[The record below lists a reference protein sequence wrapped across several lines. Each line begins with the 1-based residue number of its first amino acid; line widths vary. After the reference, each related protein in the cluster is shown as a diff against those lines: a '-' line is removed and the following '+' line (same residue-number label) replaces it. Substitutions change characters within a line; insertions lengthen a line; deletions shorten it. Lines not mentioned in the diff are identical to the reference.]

1 MSITIADLNEQ
12 QQEAVTTIEGPLMVL
27 AGAGSGKTRVITNRI
42 GYMMSRGIDGA
53 NILAITFTNKAATEM
68 RERTESQF
76 PGSRVTIRTFHSF
89 CALMLRQ
96 YITYLDGYSSNFV
109 IIDSDDVKG
118 LIKNILKEIG
128 YDPTEHQPK
137 EIAGA
142 ISSAKNRGISA
153 ERFKDS
159 AYEYRNQVQAEVYAE
174 YEKIKKQQNQ
184 LDFDDLLLTMRSLLS
199 NKKEVLEILQ
209 QRFQYIMV
217 DEYQDTNK
225 VQYDLVNLLASKHK
239 NICVTGDPDQA
250 IYSWRGATI
259 RNILDFE
266 KDYPTA
272 RSVVLGKNYRS
283 TKNILGAADSLI
295 KQNAKRKDKELW
307 TDNAA
312 GEKIHVVEARDG
324 LDEARQIVKAI
335 DRHRSAGKSY
345 NDMAV
350 IYRLNSLSRA
360 LEDALVRSGIPYQM
374 VGGLRF
380 YERKEI
386 KDIIAY
392 LRLASNQ
399 RDDYSFLRI
408 INSPTRGLGAKFI
421 GALTDYAKQQGR
433 ALFECLQ
440 EEPFLTTLSKR
451 IEMVARQFIAIITS
465 VATQESVVEAIET
478 VYGETGYIE
487 KLRAKGKEE
496 DLTRIENLNELV
508 SSAAEFMREHDEPT
522 IEAFLEQ
529 IALVTDLD
537 TMEDDADVVSLMTMH
552 AVKGLEF
559 PIVFIAAVE
568 KDILPHSMATKGD
581 RDSEEERRLF
591 YVGITRAME
600 ELYLSYASQRMIY
613 GRTTYA
619 EESPFL
625 AEIDESYLD
634 RSSSNPFMSIPF
646 PGAARA
652 KPESQE
658 TPWGDLDG
666 VDDFPSSKADD
677 GLASGDMVFHNIFG
691 AGRVVSVSGVGESA
705 KVEVQFS
712 SAGRKKLAA
721 PFLKR
726 LT

>member
-1 MSITIADLNEQ
+1 MSINLEDLNKQ

-42 GYMMSRGIDGA
+42 GYMMSRGISG
-53 NILAITFTNKAATEM
+53 NTILAITFTNKAANEM
-68 RERTESQF
+68 RERTQEQY
-76 PGSRVTIRTFHSF
+76 PGCGVTIKTFHSF

-96 YITYLDGYSSNFV
+96 YISYLDGYSSNFV

-137 EIAGA
+137 DIAGA
-142 ISSAKNRGISA
+142 ISGAKNRGISA

-159 AYEYRNQVQAEVYAE
+159 AYEYKNQVQAEVYQE
-174 YEKIKKQQNQ
+174 YEKIKHQQNM
-184 LDFDDLLLTMRSLLS
+184 LDFDDLLLITRNLLIS
-199 NKKEVLEILQ
+199 KKEVLEILQ
-209 QRFQYIMV
+209 NRFQYIMV

-266 KDYPTA
+266 KDYPNAKT
-272 RSVVLGKNYRS
+272 VILGKNYRS

-295 KQNAKRKDKELW
+295 KQNSKRKDKELW
-307 TDNAA
+307 TDNPA
-312 GEKIHVVEARDG
+312 GEKIHIIEARDG

-335 DRHRSAGKSY
+335 DKHRQDGKSY
-345 NDMAV
+345 NDMAI
-350 IYRLNSLSRA
+350 IYRLNSLSRS

-392 LRLASNQ
+392 LRLASNV

-408 INSPTRGLGAKFI
+408 INAPTRGLGSKFI
-421 GALTDYAKQQGR
+421 ASLTDFAKSKDLG
-433 ALFECLQ
+433 LFEALQ
-440 EEPFLTTLSKR
+440 NQLFLDGLSKR
-451 IEMVARQFIAIITS
+451 IALVAQQFIGILS
-465 VATQESVVEAIET
+465 NVAQQDNVVEAIET
-478 VYGETGYIE
+478 VYYETGYIE
-487 KLRAKGKEE
+487 KLRAKGREE
-496 DLTRIENLNELV
+496 DLTRVENLNELI
-508 SSAAEFMREHDEPT
+508 SSAAEFMRENQ
-522 IEAFLEQ
+522 EASLQSFLEQ

-537 TMEDDADVVSLMTMH
+537 NMQDDADVVSLMTMH

-568 KDILPHSMATKGD
+568 KDILPHAMATKGG

-591 YVGITRAME
+591 YVGITRAKQQ
-600 ELYLSYASQRMIY
+600 LYLSYALQRMIY
-613 GRTTYA
+613 GRTVYA

-625 AEIDESYLD
+625 AEIDDEFLE
-634 RSSSNPFMSIPF
+634 RSSTNPFMSIPF
-646 PGAARA
+646 PGLNT
-652 KPESQE
+652 ETQE
-658 TPWGDLDG
+658 TPWADMDG
-666 VDDFPSSKADD
+666 VDAYSSKAMGGD
-677 GLASGDMVFHNIFG
+677 LAKGDMVFHNIFG
-691 AGRVVSVSGVGESA
+691 VGRIINVEGSGERA

-721 PFLKR
+721 PFVKR
-726 LT
+726 IT